1 MNKTYLSHHGIKGQ
15 RWGIRRYQNE
25 DGSLTPAGEKRY
37 GTPENLEQ
45 VRNRNKKIAIGVGI
59 GAATATVVTG
69 GIMLTRKNK
78 QLRSELNIFKA
89 KESERLQNL
98 AKGRA
103 KRMANIAAGIK
114 KPRVYKIPQG
124 STVKISEPG
133 KKFVKEY
140 LNVVGGIINPG
151 GKK

>member
-1 MNKTYLSHHGIKGQ
+1 MTKTYLSHHGIKGQ

-59 GAATATVVTG
+59 GAATAAVVTG
-69 GIMLTRKNK
+69 GVMLTRKNK
-78 QLRSELNIFKA
+78 KLKSELDVFKTKEA
-89 KESERLQNL
+89 KTLENL

-103 KRMANIAAGIK
+103 KRMSNIAAGIK
-114 KPRVYKIPQG
+114 KPKKYKIPPG
-124 STVKISEPG
+124 ADVKVSEPG
-133 KKFVKEY
+133 KKFMKEY
-140 LNVVGGIINPG
+140 FGVVGGFIHPG